1 MLTVTWVQITPTFL
15 DFRYGKPVR
24 GYRSMRLFVSVHS
37 WVTDEAHM
45 HIGPIY
51 IAPPTALS
59 TSSHSGLY
67 D

>member
-1 MLTVTWVQITPTFL
+1 
-15 DFRYGKPVR
+15 
-24 GYRSMRLFVSVHS
+24 MRLFVSVHS